1 MSETKRNKKTNSKTR
16 KVKDISER
24 NIIKKTNA
32 MVKKEMNAE
41 NTICTIG
48 LKPFEEK
55 FEKLLEKDNVK
66 MNIKTNK
73 EMNKVLVKELT
84 TTFSPSSIKPENDF
98 YSYINYQWLKNTE
111 KEKQKSYLTQV
122 DDFRLVQ
129 TKVFENL
136 DKIIQDYYKTHDNE
150 VAKNLKNFYNSLI
163 KMNKKEDT
171 RKLAKEAVEF
181 VKNITSDKKNMWKML
196 ANINSDEM
204 IAHAAPIMWS
214 LNPDDKN
221 STVFRCYITPHR
233 FTIVDLE
240 VYYDNGK
247 DVEYKKK
254 YRDQFNKINQE
265 IFDTLL
271 GPNNFNA
278 SDIFDV
284 EVQIFNSLG
293 CIDITASEEES
304 YNKVYADESMKKYG
318 FDWKEFS
325 KELGF
330 KRTPSFFITSSLN
343 FLKCGTDL
351 LRENWDS
358 PKWQTYWIWIYL
370 RRLTRIT
377 TDWEKILY
385 KFYGNFERGQELM
398 VGQTDAIGP
407 SSYLSV
413 PFNTF
418 LTEQYVK
425 HYENPQAV
433 EFVRTMAN
441 DLKIVFMRMVDR
453 NTWMSPSTKKYAL
466 KKLEH
471 LKFTIA
477 KPEKLRPDPLL
488 GYTENLYD
496 NLQKIYKWRHKEF
509 IELEGKPVVDIPYLD
524 FSQYPVKMSGTQ
536 AYIVNASYWPSKNGI
551 YINLGYIQKPFVD
564 LDERGIEYNL
574 AHVGFT
580 IAHELGHVLDDW
592 GSKYDEKGNLHDWWT
607 PSDKKKFKEIQN
619 QVVKQYET
627 FAKRDGIEFDASIGI
642 GENVADISSLAV
654 CNEYLRDFQEM
665 SQDLVP
671 IRYLSFKTFFTY
683 FAYQQRQI
691 VKKKALSAQLKTN
704 PHPLNKYR
712 TNVPLSRSEAFR
724 AVYNVKRGDGMW
736 WNTTNQIW

>member
-1 MSETKRNKKTNSKTR
+1 MPGTKRKKSSSNKTK
-16 KVKDISER
+16 KVKDTSEK
-24 NIIKKTNA
+24 NIMRKTSA
-32 MVKKEMNAE
+32 LVKKEFNAE
-41 NTICTIG
+41 NTVCSIG
-48 LKPFEEK
+48 LKPFEEN
-55 FEKLLEKDNVK
+55 FEKLLKKDNVK
-66 MNIKTNK
+66 MSTKTNK
-73 EMNKVLVKELT
+73 QMNKELVKELT
-84 TTFSPSSIKPENDF
+84 ATFSPSSIKPQNDF
-98 YSYINYQWLKNTE
+98 YNYINYQWLKNTA
-111 KEKQKSYLTQV
+111 KEKQAAFITQV

-129 TKVFENL
+129 ARVFDNL
-136 DKIIQDYYKTHDNE
+136 DKIIQNYYKTHDNE
-150 VAKNLKNFYNSLI
+150 LSKNIKNFYTSLI
-163 KMNKKEDT
+163 KMNSKEET

-196 ANINSDEM
+196 AYINSDEM
-204 IAHAAPIMWS
+204 IAHTAPFVWA

-221 STVFRCYITPHR
+221 SKVFRCYVNPHQ
-233 FTIVDLE
+233 FTMIDIN
-240 VYYDNGK
+240 VYFDDGK
-247 DVEYKKK
+247 DVAYKNK
-254 YRDQFNKINQE
+254 YRNEFAKVNQE

-278 SDIFDV
+278 WDIYDV
-284 EVQIFNSLG
+284 EVQIINALG
-293 CIDITASEEES
+293 CADVKLEEQS
-304 YNKVYADESMKKYG
+304 YNKVDASESFSKYG
-318 FDWKEFS
+318 FDWREFA

-330 KRTPSFFITSSLN
+330 KKTPSFFITSSLN
-343 FLKCGTDL
+343 YLKCGSDL
-351 LRENWDS
+351 MRENWDS
-358 PKWQTYWIWIYL
+358 PKWQTYWTWILL
-370 RRLTRIT
+370 RRLARIT
-377 TDWEKILY
+377 TEWETIY
-385 KFYGNFERGQELM
+385 FKFAGDFERGQEEM
-398 VGQTDAIGP
+398 VQQRDSFGP

-441 DLKIVFMRMVDR
+441 DLKIVFMRIIGR

-466 KKLEH
+466 KKLEK

-488 GYTENLYD
+488 GYTDNLYD
-496 NLQKIYKWRHKEF
+496 NLQKIYKWRHDEF
-509 IELEGKPVVDIPYLD
+509 IKLEGKPVIDIPYLD

-580 IAHELGHVLDDW
+580 ISHELGHALDDW
-592 GSKYDEKGNLHDWWT
+592 GSKYDENGNLHDWWT
-607 PSDKKKFKEIQN
+607 DADKKKFKEIQN

-642 GENVADISSLAV
+642 GENVADISSLAT

-671 IRYLSFKTFFTY
+671 IRYLSFRTFFTY

-691 VKKKALSAQLKTN
+691 VKKRALSAQLKTN

-736 WNTTNQIW
+736 WSTTNQIW